1 MRELRGKKALISGAA
16 SGIGRAIALEFAHQ
30 GIDLFLVDIDA
41 CGLATVAA
49 EARQSG
55 VEVLERRCDV
65 CHTNEVSATVA
76 AILHHWGGVDIL
88 VNNAGITYYGRTDEM
103 SAEHWDR
110 LMRINLSSHV
120 QFTRELLPS
129 LLARREA
136 HVLNVCSMFG
146 LLAMPKLT
154 AYCTSK
160 YAMVGFSEAL
170 RAEYGREGLGVTALC
185 PGFVAT
191 NLFTSAPLP
200 ENGKGPKIPPRI
212 FCTTPEKIARS
223 AVKAIRRNRRLVVV
237 EPFAKLLTIDQ
248 AIYARCDRLLP
259 PPGPPQPH
267 RQENGPA
274 GERTPRNARRPEIV
288 AMPTSRDAAAAR
300 AGSAAALRRRRSCGS
315 RTGWRT
321 TRRTAPAPCSWSSS
335 RRPDGPARE

>member
-1 MRELRGKKALISGAA
+1 MRDIRGKKALVSGAA
-16 SGIGRAIALEFAHQ
+16 SGIGRAIALRLAQE
-30 GIDLFLVDIDA
+30 GVDLFLVDVDEV
-41 CGLATVAA
+41 GLTTVAD
-49 EARQSG
+49 EARAAG
-55 VEVLERRCDV
+55 VEVIQRRCDV
-65 CHTNEVSATVA
+65 SQPNKVSSTVA
-76 AILHHWGGVDIL
+76 AILDRWGGVDIL

-110 LMRINLSSHV
+110 LMRINLLSHV

-146 LLAMPKLT
+146 LIAMPKLA

-191 NLFTSAPLP
+191 NLFASAPLA
-200 ENGKGPKIPPRI
+200 ENSKGPKIPPKF
-212 FCTTPEKIARS
+212 FCTTPERIARS

-237 EPFAKLLTIDQ
+237 EPIAKFLTTVKRFTPGLIDFLLHLGRRNRI
-248 AIYARCDRLLP
+248 AKKMARIEHKQSELR
-259 PPGPPQPH
+259 
-267 RQENGPA
+267 
-274 GERTPRNARRPEIV
+274 
-288 AMPTSRDAAAAR
+288 AA
-300 AGSAAALRRRRSCGS
+300 
-315 RTGWRT
+315 
-321 TRRTAPAPCSWSSS
+321 
-335 RRPDGPARE
+335 